1 MIRCIRCLVPVLLL
15 ALAMPSGAY
24 ARTGLPDFTSLVE
37 ELAPVVVNIST
48 NHHIGLYDEGDGEGM
63 SEQTWDLLFGHGDDF
78 IPMPDEEAQS
88 LGSGL
93 IIGADGLI
101 LTNYHVVRDAAEIV
115 VKLNDRRQLAARI
128 IGYDERSDL
137 ALLSIAADDLPVAR
151 IGDPREIRVGE
162 WVLAIG
168 SPFGFD
174 YSVTAGIVSAKSRS
188 LRTEQYV
195 PFIQTDVAINPGS
208 SGGPLFNLDG
218 EVVGLN
224 SQIFSRTGGFMGL
237 SFAIP
242 IDLAMNVASQL
253 RETGEVQRGWL
264 GVVMDDVDRDWAR
277 GLSLSRPEGALV
289 TRVIDDSPAARAGIR
304 AGDVIVR
311 FNQREV
317 FDSGHL
323 PPLVGISE
331 IGAELPVTVVR
342 DGARQQLSVILARLP
357 EPSAVNR
364 WLEDSNDLSIW
375 GMRLGDLAPV
385 QRQALGEG
393 VRGVQVRA
401 LDDGAASAAGLHE
414 GDVILAVDGQPARLA
429 AQVIS
434 LLAEASAGDAV
445 ALELMRDGETLAL
458 ELAVPQ

>member
-1 MIRCIRCLVPVLLL
+1 MISHSGRVILILLL
-15 ALAMPSGAY
+15 SLALPASGF
-24 ARTGLPDFTSLVE
+24 ARSGLPDFTVLVK

-48 NHHIGLYDEGDGEGM
+48 SHHPGLYAEDDGEGM

-93 IIGADGLI
+93 IIGDEGLI

-115 VKLNDRRQLAARI
+115 VKLNDRRQLAAEV
-128 IGYDERSDL
+128 IGHDERSDL
-137 ALLSIAADDLPVAR
+137 ALLSIAASDLPVAR
-151 IGDPREIRVGE
+151 IGDPREVQVGE

-188 LRTEQYV
+188 LRSEQYV

-224 SQIFSRTGGFMGL
+224 SQIFSRTGGFMGV

-242 IDLAMNVASQL
+242 IDLAMNVARQL
-253 RETGEVQRGWL
+253 RENGEVRRGWL

-277 GLSLSRPEGALV
+277 ALSLERPEGALV
-289 TRVIDDSPAARAGIR
+289 TRVIDNSPAARAGIR
-304 AGDVIVR
+304 SGDVIVR
-311 FNQREV
+311 FNEREV
-317 FDSGHL
+317 FDSGRL

-331 IGAELPVTVVR
+331 IGPALPVTVVR
-342 DGARQQLSVILARLP
+342 EGNRRTLAVTLEQLP
-357 EPSAVNR
+357 EPTTVNR
-364 WLEDSNDLSIW
+364 WLDASDDLGIW
-375 GMRLGDLAPV
+375 GMRLGDLAAV
-385 QRQALGEG
+385 QRQALGDG
-393 VRGVQVRA
+393 VRGVQVR
-401 LDDGAASAAGLHE
+401 DIQDGAVKAAGLHRD
-414 GDVILAVDGQPARLA
+414 DVILAVNGVPARLA
-429 AQVIS
+429 AQVVTQ
-434 LLAEASAGDAV
+434 LGETPAGDLLL
-445 ALELMRDGETLAL
+445 LELMRDGELL
-458 ELAVPQ
+458 ELTLEVPE

>member
-1 MIRCIRCLVPVLLL
+1 MIRRALLVLMLSL
-15 ALAMPSGAY
+15 AVPACAD
-24 ARTGLPDFTSLVE
+24 ARGGLPDFTSLVE

-48 NHHIGLYDEGDGEGM
+48 SHHLGLYDDGDDEGM

-78 IPMPDEEAQS
+78 MPMPDEEAES

-115 VKLNDRRQLAARI
+115 VKLNDRRQLAAEI
-128 IGYDERSDL
+128 IGHDERSDL
-137 ALLSIAADDLPVAR
+137 ALLSIAAEGLPVAR

-242 IDLAMNVASQL
+242 IDLAMNVARQL
-253 RETGEVQRGWL
+253 RETGEVRRGWL

-277 GLSLSRPEGALV
+277 ALSLDRPEGALV
-289 TRVIDDSPAARAGIR
+289 TRVIDDSPAAHAGIR

-311 FNQREV
+311 FNEREV
-317 FDSGHL
+317 FDSGRL

-331 IGAELPVTVVR
+331 IGPALPITVVR
-342 DGARQQLSVILARLP
+342 DGIREQLSVTLAQLP
-357 EPSAVNR
+357 EPVAVNR
-364 WLEDSNDLSIW
+364 WLQDSEDLSIW

-401 LDDGAASAAGLHE
+401 LQAGAAQSAGLHE
-414 GDVILAVDGQPARLA
+414 GDVILAVDDKPARLA
-429 AQVIS
+429 AQVVTQ
-434 LLAEASAGDAV
+434 LGEVASGDSV
-445 ALELMRDGETLAL
+445 TLQLMRDGEQFTLSL
-458 ELAVPQ
+458 EASE